1 MEDDKTLSKEESY
14 EYDASDRPFDFV
26 EVGIGTALVCES
38 DIAAREKISSVLRG
52 MGYQIK
58 EPASLKD
65 AFRNMRFHIYDVVIL
80 NENFDTE
87 NTDSNIVLNFLAN
100 LNAGTRRQIFVALL
114 SKRFRTMDNMAAF
127 NKSVNVVVNMKN
139 IDDIGII
146 LRRSFNDNTAFYQ
159 VFKETMKK
167 KGWG

>member
-26 EVGIGTALVCES
+26 EVGIGTALVCEA
-38 DIAAREKISSVLRG
+38 DIAAREKISSVLRE

-58 EPASLKD
+58 EPATLKD
-65 AFRNMRFHIYDVVIL
+65 AFKNMRFHIYDVVIL

-159 VFKETMKK
+159 VFKETLKK

>member
-38 DIAAREKISSVLRG
+38 DIAAREKISSVLRE

-58 EPASLKD
+58 EPDSLKD
-65 AFRNMRFHIYDVVIL
+65 AFKNMRFHIYDVVIL

-100 LNAGTRRQIFVALL
+100 LNAGTRRLIFVALL

-139 IDDIGII
+139 IDDIDII
-146 LRRSFNDNTAFYQ
+146 LRRSFNDNTVFYQ
-159 VFKETMKK
+159 IFKETLKK

>member
-1 MEDDKTLSKEESY
+1 
-14 EYDASDRPFDFV
+14 
-26 EVGIGTALVCES
+26 
-38 DIAAREKISSVLRG
+38 
-52 MGYQIK
+52 
-58 EPASLKD
+58 
-65 AFRNMRFHIYDVVIL
+65 MRFHIYDVVIL

-87 NTDSNIVLNFLAN
+87 NPDTNIVLNFLAN

-114 SKRFRTMDNMAAF
+114 SNRFRTMDNMAAF

>member
-38 DIAAREKISSVLRG
+38 DIAAREKISSVLRE

-58 EPASLKD
+58 EPDSLKD
-65 AFRNMRFHIYDVVIL
+65 AFKNMRFHIYDVVIL

-139 IDDIGII
+139 IDDIDII
-146 LRRSFNDNTAFYQ
+146 LRRSFNDNTVFYQ
-159 VFKETMKK
+159 IFKETLKK

>member
-1 MEDDKTLSKEESY
+1 MADDKNLSKEESY

-26 EVGIGTALVCES
+26 EVGIGTALVCEL
-38 DIAAREKISSVLRG
+38 DPAARQKISSALRE

-58 EPASLKD
+58 EPTSMKD
-65 AFRNMRFHIYDVVIL
+65 AFRNMRFHIYDVVVL

-87 NTDSNIVLNFLAN
+87 NPDTNLVLNTLAN
-100 LNAGTRRQIFVALL
+100 LNVSTRRQMFVALL
-114 SKRFRTMDNMAAF
+114 SYRFRTMDNMAAF

-146 LRRSFNDNTAFYQ
+146 LRRSFADNATFYH
-159 VFKETMKK
+159 VFKETLKK

>member
-38 DIAAREKISSVLRG
+38 DLAAREKISSVLRE

-58 EPASLKD
+58 EPVSMKD

-87 NTDSNIVLNFLAN
+87 NPDTSIVLNSLAN
-100 LNAGTRRQIFVALL
+100 LNVGTRRQIFVALL
-114 SKRFRTMDNMAAF
+114 SRRFRTMDNMTAF
-127 NKSVNVVVNMKN
+127 NKSVNVIVNMKN

-146 LRRSFNDNTAFYQ
+146 LRRSFADNAAFYQ
-159 VFKETMKK
+159 VFKETLKK

>member
-38 DIAAREKISSVLRG
+38 DIAAREKISSVLRE
-52 MGYQIK
+52 MGYQIR

-65 AFRNMRFHIYDVVIL
+65 AVKNMRFHIYDVVIL

-139 IDDIGII
+139 IDDIDII

-159 VFKETMKK
+159 VFKETLKK

>member
-26 EVGIGTALVCES
+26 EVGIGTALVCEA
-38 DIAAREKISSVLRG
+38 DIAAREKISSVLRE

-65 AFRNMRFHIYDVVIL
+65 AFKNMRFHIYDVVIL

-139 IDDIGII
+139 IDDFDII
-146 LRRSFNDNTAFYQ
+146 LRRSFNDNTVFYQ
-159 VFKETMKK
+159 IFKETLKK

>member
-38 DIAAREKISSVLRG
+38 DIAAREKISSVLRE

-58 EPASLKD
+58 EPATLKD
-65 AFRNMRFHIYDVVIL
+65 AFKNMRFHIYDVVIL

-159 VFKETMKK
+159 VFKETLKK

>member
-38 DIAAREKISSVLRG
+38 DPAAREKISKVLKE

-58 EPASLKD
+58 EPATLKD
-65 AFRNMRFHIYDVVIL
+65 AFKNMRFHIYDVVIL

-159 VFKETMKK
+159 VFKETLKK

>member
-38 DIAAREKISSVLRG
+38 DIVAREKINSVLRE

-87 NTDSNIVLNFLAN
+87 NPDTNIVLNFLAN

-114 SKRFRTMDNMAAF
+114 SNRFRTMDNMAAF

>member
-1 MEDDKTLSKEESY
+1 MEDDETLSKEESY

-38 DIAAREKISSVLRG
+38 DIAAREKISSVLRE

-58 EPASLKD
+58 EPATLKD
-65 AFRNMRFHIYDVVIL
+65 AFKNMRFHIYDVVIL

-87 NTDSNIVLNFLAN
+87 NTDTNIVLNSLAN

-159 VFKETMKK
+159 VFKETLKK

>member
-38 DIAAREKISSVLRG
+38 DIAAREKISSVLRE
-52 MGYQIK
+52 MGYQIR

-65 AFRNMRFHIYDVVIL
+65 AFKNMRFHIYDVVIL

-139 IDDIGII
+139 IDDIDII

-159 VFKETMKK
+159 VFKETLKK